1 MWLFLLHFNMYW
13 VQGNGSNKIGKILNL
28 TRQAVLEMS
37 NVLKFLIICFM
48 CQVICWPHVKHITI
62 HKKSNPIDGKLFKLF
77 ENLPNYLC
85 IPVKC
90 CGMVAWLSALIPG
103 AIVFMQQI
111 AHRDWFYPQV
121 QAKMDQTKLGRNYA
135 KFSGKI
141 WSASGCAKMNQSGRI

>member
-1 MWLFLLHFNMYW
+1 
-13 VQGNGSNKIGKILNL
+13 
-28 TRQAVLEMS
+28 
-37 NVLKFLIICFM
+37 M

-77 ENLPNYLC
+77 ENLANYLC
-85 IPVKC
+85 RPGKC

-121 QAKMDQTKLGRNYA
+121 QEKMDQTKLGRNYA

-141 WSASGCAKMNQSGRI
+141 WSASGCAKMNQSGRIQVKLTTSPQKHMYLPTLSEYFGSINQTSHKFPSFA